1 VSTEP
6 GEDQYAKLPSVRFN
20 LHVYKFDNSMLVLS
34 IKEGDHMSL
43 EHGHHS
49 ITVEDNIIVIELAG
63 SFNEYGARAL
73 TDDIIRTIKKFKGA
87 PFCILL
93 NDFALEGITP
103 AGFKKIDEYNVWL
116 NTQNMIAKATVVKID
131 VLLKMEESRIP
142 AKAQQNIKS
151 FRNMPDAIHWLKIQT
166 KRTDT

>member
-1 VSTEP
+1 
-6 GEDQYAKLPSVRFN
+6 
-20 LHVYKFDNSMLVLS
+20 
-34 IKEGDHMSL
+34 MSL

-63 SFNEYGARAL
+63 SFNEYGAKAL
-73 TDDIIRTIKKFKGA
+73 TDDIRRTIKKFKGA

-103 AGFKKIDEYNVWL
+103 EGYKKIDEYNAWL

-151 FRNMPDAIHWLKIQT
+151 FRNMPDAMHWLKIQT